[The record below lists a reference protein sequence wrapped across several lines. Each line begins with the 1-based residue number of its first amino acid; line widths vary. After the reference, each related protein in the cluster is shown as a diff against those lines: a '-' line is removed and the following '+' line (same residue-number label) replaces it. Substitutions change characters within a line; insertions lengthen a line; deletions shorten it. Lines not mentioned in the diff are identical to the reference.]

1 LAAENRPLN
10 VNEQGD
16 QAMLRRNLLSL
27 SLVGAA
33 SLWAGATAVAQ
44 DAAADYPNNTVTII
58 VPYAAGGNTDAF
70 ARIVGE
76 HLDKA
81 FGQRFLVENKP
92 GGNANIGTGQLA
104 RAEPD
109 GYTLGM
115 GTVATHAINPVVFQK
130 LPFDPDRDFA
140 PISLIATLPNVLVV
154 NPEIPAKT
162 VPELIDLMKAKPDT
176 LTFASSGVGS
186 SPHVA
191 GELFMART
199 GTVMTHVPYK
209 GSGQSIMDVVA
220 GHVDMVFD
228 NIPTAAQQAKA
239 GTVRALAVTSLQRAP
254 LLPDVPAMAEFLPGF
269 EATSWHGL
277 FAPAGTPPEIIQK
290 VSQEVQRIM
299 QLPEVQE
306 RLRAMGAVP
315 VGSTPEAFQEHIKA
329 ERQKWAD
336 VVKTANISIQ

>member
-92 GGNANIGTGQLA
+92 GGNANIGTAQLA

-115 GTVATHAINPVVFQK
+115 GTVATHAINPVVFKK
-130 LPFDPDRDFA
+130 LPFDPDKGFA

-154 NPEIPAKT
+154 NPEVPAKS

-199 GTVMTHVPYK
+199 GTQMTHVPYK

-239 GTVRALAVTSLQRAP
+239 GKVRALAVKSP
-254 LLPDVPAMAEFLPGF
+254 
-269 EATSWHGL
+269 
-277 FAPAGTPPEIIQK
+277 
-290 VSQEVQRIM
+290 
-299 QLPEVQE
+299 
-306 RLRAMGAVP
+306 
-315 VGSTPEAFQEHIKA
+315 
-329 ERQKWAD
+329 
-336 VVKTANISIQ
+336 